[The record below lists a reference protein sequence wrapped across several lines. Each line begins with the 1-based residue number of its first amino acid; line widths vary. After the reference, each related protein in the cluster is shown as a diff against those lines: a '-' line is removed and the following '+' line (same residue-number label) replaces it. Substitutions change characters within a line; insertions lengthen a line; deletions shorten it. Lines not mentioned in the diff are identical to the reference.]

1 MQSMVFV
8 SIFMV
13 SFFCF
18 KWRKDKVND
27 VLVLISV
34 IWS

>member
-1 MQSMVFV
+1 MQSMVFM
-8 SIFMV
+8 SLFMV
-13 SFFCF
+13 SFFVCF

-27 VLVLISV
+27 VLVLSV